1 MKKNKEKAQAKAN
14 QKKQEKAI
22 KIHLISGIS
31 DIVNQLGEP
40 SKKLRKLIEK
50 SAASFSK
57 EMAKTIKPNLAE
69 KEKPTTVEVEPTAVA
84 KAATSTK
91 AKKVKATPKEEVK

>member
-14 QKKQEKAI
+14 KKKQEKTI
-22 KIHLISGIS
+22 KVHLISGIHA
-31 DIVNQLGEP
+31 IVIQLGEP

-57 EMAKTIKPNLAE
+57 EMAKTIKPSIAE
-69 KEKPTTVEVEPTAVA
+69 KEKSTTAQVETPAVA
-84 KAATSTK
+84 KVGTAAKTK
-91 AKKVKATPKEEVK
+91 KAKATPKEEVK